1 MFSVVAYFLFS
12 ATLNVLT
19 GIDICI
25 PCIWKTLFDIHCP
38 GCGLTKAF
46 MCILELDFKKALE
59 SNWLIF
65 IILPS
70 GGYYLLQDF
79 YKHKRKKYA

>member
-1 MFSVVAYFLFS
+1 MFSVGTYFVFS

-25 PCIWKTLFDIHCP
+25 PCIWKKLFDFHCP

-59 SNWLIF
+59 SNSLIF
-65 IILPS
+65 IILPF
-70 GGYYLLQDF
+70 GGYYLIQD
-79 YKHKRKKYA
+79 YCEHKRKKYA